1 MDVKVYP
8 TVRVYVPG
16 RSKPMTT
23 LHPNDSIFW
32 EDFGGS
38 VTEAAARIIPEREML
53 KEAAEFAGTVPV
65 KHLVPIWKTGK
76 RYLYT
81 GGSVQMRDAAIYVR
95 ENSWDNA
102 FELWHQA
109 FEGTK
114 NTKKQMRAAFN
125 IAVYYETKD
134 SLSQAVKW
142 AEKAQQLAKKIE
154 KKKVVNNVKASI
166 YDVTNYYLTSLYLA
180 ELKERNAQISKLKM
194 QMSRFNDDF

>member
-1 MDVKVYP
+1 MEN
-8 TVRVYVPG
+8 R
-16 RSKPMTT
+16 
-23 LHPNDSIFW
+23 
-32 EDFGGS
+32 
-38 VTEAAARIIPEREML
+38 
-53 KEAAEFAGTVPV
+53 
-65 KHLVPIWKTGK
+65 K

-154 KKKVVNNVKASI
+154 KRMLSTMSKRVLTMCRIITSPASI
-166 YDVTNYYLTSLYLA
+166 WPN
-180 ELKERNAQISKLKM
+180 
-194 QMSRFNDDF
+194 

>member
-1 MDVKVYP
+1 
-8 TVRVYVPG
+8 
-16 RSKPMTT
+16 
-23 LHPNDSIFW
+23 
-32 EDFGGS
+32 
-38 VTEAAARIIPEREML
+38 ML

-154 KKKVVNNVKASI
+154 KKNVVNNIKASI
-166 YDVTNYYLTSLYLA
+166 DDVPNYYLTSLYLA